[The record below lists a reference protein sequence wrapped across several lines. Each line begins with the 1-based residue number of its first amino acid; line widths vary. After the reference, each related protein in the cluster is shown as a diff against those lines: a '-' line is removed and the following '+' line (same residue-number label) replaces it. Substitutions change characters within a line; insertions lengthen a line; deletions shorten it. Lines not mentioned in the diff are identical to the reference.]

1 MSQACT
7 DQIMLDLAI
16 LIEMYGDDSSE
27 TIYSALNGFAAAAP
41 PYINAIKE
49 AGKARELPAL
59 ASAAHSLKSIAAL
72 TGATQLATLCRQ
84 LELAARDADDQALA
98 PLLVAV
104 ADCWQRLQTQLQQRL
119 QQAGVSDV

>member
-7 DQIMLDLAI
+7 ELAILDLAI
-16 LIEMYGDDSSE
+16 LIEMYGDDSRE
-27 TIYSALNGFAAAAP
+27 TLESALSGFAAAAP

-49 AGKARELPAL
+49 AGTARELTTL

-84 LELAARDADDQALA
+84 LEQAARDADNQILA
-98 PLLVAV
+98 PLLVALP
-104 ADCWQRLQTQLQQRL
+104 DCWQRLQQQLQQQRQYL
-119 QQAGVSDV
+119 RPDDV